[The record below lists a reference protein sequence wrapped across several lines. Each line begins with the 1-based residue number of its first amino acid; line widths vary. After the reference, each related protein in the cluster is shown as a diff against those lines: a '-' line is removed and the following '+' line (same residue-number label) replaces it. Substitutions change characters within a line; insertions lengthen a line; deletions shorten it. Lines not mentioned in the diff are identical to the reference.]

1 MGKNKKIGLLWL
13 FILGAIV
20 FQGSFTHAETWDNAI
35 AWCTGA
41 ICIEGTTIYVNTGVI
56 NETTWTIATETGWT
70 TPTTNIEIQITTSLG
85 EEFDNA
91 LTWMYA
97 NGLTSYWSEES
108 YRPHDNLTREEATKI
123 IWQAYKVLWY
133 AQDEKNNACTFN
145 DEDIMDTTLITYI
158 QDTCKWGLFK
168 WANGKFMPKEYL
180 TKGQTLAVLIRML
193 EWKVSYE
200 WQEPRWKE
208 YYRKGYS
215 VWITKE
221 NTMTNFE
228 KNITRYEIA
237 LFIYRV
243 KNIATN
249 DQLKISSLNT
259 FSQITPNI
267 LPTTGTWT
275 TTDTSWSTIPN
286 SNMDAITNPEFI
298 EAIHWMYD
306 NKLTKY
312 NSVESYSPYNT
323 ITRAQVAKIIDKFS
337 TLLNLTLSP
346 TLTSCT
352 FADTN
357 DLDEE
362 LKTSIKNVCE
372 KWIMKGSNGNFLPN
386 DIIYKSQFVAM
397 LMRLFEGKSLDE
409 TTTPRWKN
417 YFEKANELG
426 IITPSDAITFE
437 NPISRYEVAMFL
449 YKFKVKYNMLKSLN
463 SNQIQNEIITTVPWS
478 MNASWTES
486 NVYVDILTLKK
497 DDFELGYIEVLG
509 TRYKIVKTIV
519 TTYFANNFA
528 RYGEV
533 FDLENETKQGT
544 IVFYV
549 SNTALLWWTIRL
561 PWSTVEIQPLTD
573 TNAYYKIIAK

>member
-1 MGKNKKIGLLWL
+1 MGKNKKSSLLWL
-13 FILGAIV
+13 FILGTIL
-20 FQGSFTHAETWDNAI
+20 FQTSLTHAETWDDVTS
-35 AWCTGA
+35 WCTGA

-70 TPTTNIEIQITTSLG
+70 TPTTNIDIQITTSLG

-97 NGLTSYWSEES
+97 NGLTSYWTETW
-108 YRPHDNLTREEATKI
+108 YRPYDYLTREEATKI
-123 IWQAYKVLWY
+123 IWQAYKVLGY
-133 AQDEKNNACTFN
+133 AQEEKNNACTFN
-145 DEDIMDTTLITYI
+145 DENVMDTTLVTYI
-158 QDTCKWGLFK
+158 QDTCKRGIFK

-275 TTDTSWSTIPN
+275 TDTSWSTIPN

-352 FADTN
+352 FADIN

-372 KWIMKGSNGNFLPN
+372 KGIMKWSNGNFLPN
-386 DIIYKSQFVAM
+386 DLIYKSQFVAM

-437 NPISRYEVAMFL
+437 NAISRYEVAMFL

-478 MNASWTES
+478 MNASWTQS
-486 NVYVDILTLKK
+486 NAYVDILTLKK

-528 RYGEV
+528 RYGEI